1 MEAAYILLVFFAVI
15 LNIIVLVL
23 FFIMYGNVRDIKKQ
37 QIEHLSKLQKNQEVL
52 RKMLVAI
59 IDKSTREKPE
69 ESEEDIVN

>member
-37 QIEHLSKLQKNQEVL
+37 QIEHFSKLQKNQEVL
-52 RKMLVAI
+52 RKLIVAM
-59 IDKSTREKPE
+59 REKPE
-69 ESEEDIVN
+69 GSAEDIVNIVK